1 MLEMALRNVFR
12 QKARTVLTILGVMI
26 GIAAIVALGSLS
38 EGLRVQITKSLE
50 QAGGIVTVTEKSD
63 QGLFVGM
70 TTSEISQETVDEIL
84 SVDGIRE
91 ATPVI
96 YEVGYLEDGSVGF
109 GQPTLFESGVQPEDI
124 ELFTTEGAVL
134 DEGDLLEEGDTDYAM
149 MGYTLSQR
157 LDLEVGDIVTVE
169 ERDFIIK
176 GVYEEFGDPGLDS
189 GVIIPLEIA
198 QDLFERDTYSA
209 VIVYPEDLDEVE
221 TLANDIED
229 SVEGVSAFTT
239 AEFAKQIQSIV
250 DQIGFF
256 TIGIAAISAI
266 VGGLGVMNTMIMSV
280 MERRREI
287 GVLKAIGATNSYV
300 LKMILI
306 ESAIIS
312 LIGGL
317 LGLGIGY
324 LGSNALRFLTDGQAE
339 GIVTIRLVIYSM
351 AFALFLGVVGGIYP
365 ANRASKLSP
374 VEALSYE

>member
-1 MLEMALRNVFR
+1 MLDMALRNVFR
-12 QKARTVLTILGVMI
+12 QKARTALTVLGVMI
-26 GIAAIVALGSLS
+26 GIAAVVALGSLS
-38 EGLRVQITKSLE
+38 EGLRVQITKNLE
-50 QAGGIVTVTEKSD
+50 QASGIVTVTEKSD

-70 TTSEISQETVDEIL
+70 TSSELSQETVDEIM
-84 SVDGIRE
+84 SIDGVRD
-91 ATPVI
+91 ATPVV
-96 YEVGYLEDGSVGF
+96 YEVGYLDDESLGF
-109 GQPTLFESGVQPEDI
+109 GQPTLFESGVNPEDI
-124 ELFTTEGAVL
+124 ELFTTEGAIL
-134 DEGDLLEEGDTDYAM
+134 DEGEVLEEGDTDYAM
-149 MGYTLSQR
+149 IGYTISED

-189 GVIIPLEIA
+189 GIIIPIEIA
-198 QDLFERDTYSA
+198 QELFERDTYSA
-209 VIVYPEDLDEVE
+209 VIIYPEDLDEVE

-229 SVEGVSAFTT
+229 SIDGVSAFTT
-239 AEFAKQIQSIV
+239 AEFAKQIQGIV

-300 LKMILI
+300 LRMILI

-317 LGLGIGY
+317 IGLGIGY
-324 LGSNALRFLTDGQAE
+324 LGSNALSFLTGGQAE
-339 GIVTIRLVIYSM
+339 GIVTIRLAVYSLV
-351 AFALFLGVVGGIYP
+351 FALFLGIVGGLYP

-374 VEALSYE
+374 VEALKYE

>member
-1 MLEMALRNVFR
+1 MALRNVFR
-12 QKARTVLTILGVMI
+12 QKARTALTVLGVMI

-38 EGLRVQITKSLE
+38 EGLRVQITKNLE
-50 QAGGIVTVTEKSD
+50 QASGIITVTEESD

-70 TTSEISQETVDEIL
+70 TTSELTQETVDEIGQI
-84 SVDGIRE
+84 DGIRE
-91 ATPVI
+91 YTPVV
-96 YEVGYLEDGSVGF
+96 YEVGYLDEDSVGF
-109 GQPTLFESGVQPEDI
+109 GQPTLFEAGVRPEDI
-124 ELFTTEGAVL
+124 ELYTTEAAVL
-134 DEGDLLEEGDTDYAM
+134 DEGEILDEGDTDYAM
-149 MGYTLSQR
+149 MGYTISQE
-157 LDLEVGDIVTVE
+157 LDLEVGDLVTVE

-176 GVYEEFGDPGLDS
+176 GIYEEFGYPGLDS
-189 GVIIPLEIA
+189 GIIIPLEIA
-198 QDLFERDTYSA
+198 LDLFERDTYSA
-209 VIVYPEDLDEVE
+209 VVVYPEDLDEVE
-221 TLANDIED
+221 ALANDIED
-229 SVEGVSAFTT
+229 TVEGVSAFTT
-239 AEFAKQIQSIV
+239 AEFAKQIQNIV

-300 LKMILI
+300 LRMILI

-324 LGSNALRFLTDGQAE
+324 LGSNALKYLTGGQAE
-339 GIVTIRLVIYSM
+339 GIVTLRLIIYSM
-351 AFALFLGVVGGIYP
+351 AFALFLGIVGGLYP

-374 VEALSYE
+374 VEALRYE

>member
-1 MLEMALRNVFR
+1 MFEMALRNVFR
-12 QKARTVLTILGVMI
+12 QKARTALTVLGVMI

-38 EGLRVQITKSLE
+38 EGLRVQITRNLE
-50 QAGGIVTVTEKSD
+50 QASGIITVTEESD

-70 TTSEISQETVDEIL
+70 TNSEISQETVDEIGEI
-84 SVDGIRE
+84 DGIRE
-91 ATPVI
+91 YTPVV
-96 YEVGYLEDGSVGF
+96 YEVGYLDEDSLGF
-109 GQPTLFESGVQPEDI
+109 GQPTLFESGVRPEDI
-124 ELFTTEGAVL
+124 ELFTTESAVL

-149 MGYTLSQR
+149 IGSTISQS
-157 LDLEVGDIVTVE
+157 LDLEVGDLVTVE
-169 ERDFIIK
+169 EIDFIIK
-176 GVYEEFGDPGLDS
+176 GIYEEFGDPGLDS
-189 GVIIPLEIA
+189 GVIIPLEVA
-198 QDLFERDTYSA
+198 LDLFERDTYSA
-209 VIVYPEDLDEVE
+209 VVVYPEDLEEVE

-239 AEFAKQIQSIV
+239 AEFAKQIQNIV

-300 LKMILI
+300 LRMILI

-339 GIVTIRLVIYSM
+339 GIVTIRLIIYSM
-351 AFALFLGVVGGIYP
+351 GFALFLGVVGGLYP
-365 ANRASKLSP
+365 ADRASKLSP
-374 VEALSYE
+374 VEALRYE